1 MEYSNIE
8 TIFFIF
14 TIEFEYVGF
23 HYDVH
28 HNYAKVIQE
37 VLDVIAL
44 TPSNPPNG
52 SLIVPCNP

>member
-8 TIFFIF
+8 TIFFIY

-23 HYDVH
+23 HYDLR
-28 HNYAKVIQE
+28 HNYEKVIQE

-44 TPSNPPNG
+44 IPANPPMG
-52 SLIVPCNP
+52 SLIVPNGP